1 MCDKGCLTDIKNIKE
16 DYSELRIDLKELV
29 ELIRGQDKIISNQ
42 EKRLALLE
50 QLLKNDSAKVK
61 IISQRIWQVVSG
73 VLMLVI
79 GLLLK
84 MM

>member
-29 ELIRGQDKIISNQ
+29 KLIQGQDRIIANQ

-50 QLLKNDSAKVK
+50 QLLQNDSAKVRTVG
-61 IISQRIWQVVSG
+61 QRIWQVISG